1 MNVILCEDVDNLGS
15 MGDQVKVANGY
26 ARNFLL
32 PRQLAVVANSGNAKQ
47 IEHEL
52 RIIRKREV
60 KVRAEMAEVSKVI
73 SDLNVEITSKSGAEG
88 KLFGSVTTLHIAAA
102 LKEMGHEV
110 NRRKIK
116 LSEPIKSVGKH
127 EVLIGLGGGVSA
139 TIHLEVIADLVVE
152 EKAEEV
158 YEVDLDENDDDD
170 VGTMADFDAAK
181 AAAPKKAAAAA
192 KRAAEKAAKAE
203 ARAEVRAAEAAAR
216 ATEAGDA
223 PAEEATAEAAE
234 EAPAE
239 ASPAEESAE

>member
-32 PRQLAVVANSGNAKQ
+32 PRQLAVVADSANAKQ

-60 KVRAEMAEVSKVI
+60 KLRVELTEVSKTI
-73 SDLNVEITSKSGAEG
+73 SGLKVEITQKAGESG

-116 LSEPIKSVGKH
+116 LSEPLKTAGTH
-127 EVLIGLGGGVSA
+127 EVSLGLGAGVET
-139 TIHLEVIADLVVE
+139 TIHVEVIAEIVKEEIVE
-152 EKAEEV
+152 EV
-158 YEVDLDENDDDD
+158 HEVDLDDNDDDD
-170 VGTMADFDAAK
+170 VGTMAQLEAVVAK
-181 AAAPKKAAAAA
+181 KVKRAPKK
-192 KRAAEKAAKAE
+192 K
-203 ARAEVRAAEAAAR
+203 
-216 ATEAGDA
+216 
-223 PAEEATAEAAE
+223 AAE
-234 EAPAE
+234 EEVAE
-239 ASPAEESAE
+239 IGRASCRERV